1 MDRVTL
7 GSTGITVNKNGF
19 GALPIQRISQ
29 EDAVYLARKAY
40 RAGIRFFD
48 TARAYTDSE
57 VKLGE
62 AFDGIRT
69 EVYIATKT
77 AAQNAEDF
85 WKDLHT
91 SLTNLRTDYIDLY
104 QFHNPAFCPKPGD
117 GSGLYEAMQEAKA
130 KGMIR
135 HIGITNHR
143 LAVAHE
149 AIDSGL
155 YETLQFP
162 FSYISGEQELEL
174 VNKCKA
180 ANMGFIAMKGLSGG
194 LITNSAA
201 AYAFEAQYD
210 GVLPI
215 WGVQREK
222 ELDEFLSYI
231 DNPPRMTGEIKAVID
246 HDRAE
251 LCGEFCRGCGYC
263 MPCPAGIEIN
273 NCARMS
279 LLLRR
284 SPSAEHLSPAGQA
297 KMKKIEGC
305 LHCNR
310 CKAKCPYGLDTP
322 ALLARNYEDYK
333 RVLAGEVK
341 VQLHKSS
348 CAFRQELLC
357 FMRQLLAAQKSS
369 SIPYSSVRSTRSRQG
384 RSAPSCRGT
393 VRTAREW
400 CESAR
405 RWCIPRSPGTRRN
418 PLPQ

>member
-1 MDRVTL
+1 MDLVTL

-40 RAGIRFFD
+40 KAGIRFFD

-130 KGMIR
+130 KGMIQ

-143 LAVAHE
+143 LKVAHE

-201 AYAFEAQYD
+201 AYAFEAQFD

-215 WGVQREK
+215 WGVQRER

-231 DNPPRMTGEIKAVID
+231 DNPPRMTDDIRAVIEG
-246 HDRAE
+246 DRAE

-322 ALLARNYEDYK
+322 ALLDGRDLRPTLGLDALIARAAAESFGLDPE
-333 RVLAGEVK
+333 RLG
-341 VQLHKSS
+341 
-348 CAFRQELLC
+348 
-357 FMRQLLAAQKSS
+357 RQLFARGAVAQ
-369 SIPYSSVRSTRSRQG
+369 PLRE
-384 RSAPSCRGT
+384 PLLRG
-393 VRTAREW
+393 
-400 CESAR
+400 
-405 RWCIPRSPGTRRN
+405 
-418 PLPQ
+418 